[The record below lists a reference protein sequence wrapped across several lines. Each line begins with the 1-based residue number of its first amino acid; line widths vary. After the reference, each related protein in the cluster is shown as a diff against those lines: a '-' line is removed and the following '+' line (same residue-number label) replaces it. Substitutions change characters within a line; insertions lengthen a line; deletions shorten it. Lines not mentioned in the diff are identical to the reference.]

1 MDGLLEKAGEGRC
14 LIVMDELNFSVKAVE
29 TGIARTGDIRK
40 GNVGIGAKLK
50 ILMVAFTTQSHY
62 TV

>member
-1 MDGLLEKAGEGRC
+1 MEKAGEGRC

-50 ILMVAFTTQSHY
+50 ILMVAFTT
-62 TV
+62 

>member
-1 MDGLLEKAGEGRC
+1 
-14 LIVMDELNFSVKAVE
+14 MDELNFSVKAVE

-50 ILMVAFTTQSHY
+50 ILMVAFTT
-62 TV
+62 